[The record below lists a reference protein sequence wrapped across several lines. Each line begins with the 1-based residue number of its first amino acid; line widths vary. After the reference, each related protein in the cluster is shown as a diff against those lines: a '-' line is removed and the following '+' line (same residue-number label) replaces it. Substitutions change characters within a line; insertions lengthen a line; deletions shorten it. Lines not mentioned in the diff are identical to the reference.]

1 MMDNFS
7 KYVEAVPMANQEAVS
22 VAKALVENVIVR
34 YGASLQILTDQGT
47 NFEGHLF
54 QELCRLL
61 GIDKVRMSSY
71 HPSENG
77 LIERFHR
84 TLNAMLGKIIS
95 SHQRDWDEVLPHV
108 LAAYRASIHQV
119 TGFSPNRLLYGRENR
134 VPLDLVYGRPPGF
147 ELDNATYSSYVE
159 DLAERMETAYREVRE
174 QLRRAAERRKH
185 DYDLRVRPATFDVG
199 TSVWYFTPR
208 RYQGRSPKWQKLY
221 CGPYEVLKQC
231 GPVNYLLR
239 KSPKSPP
246 FVAHVDKLKHCFQSA
261 REDDT
266 NDNQPTE
273 GHSEVFNS
281 HPRPRRVIRKP
292 VRFQ

>member
-61 GIDKVRMSSY
+61 GIDKVRTSSN
-71 HPSENG
+71 HPSGNG

-108 LAAYRASIHQV
+108 LAAYRASLHEA
-119 TGFSPNRLLYGRENR
+119 TGFTPNYLMFGRETR
-134 VPLDLVYGRPPGF
+134 APIDVVYGRPPDDDRRA
-147 ELDNATYSSYVE
+147 DNYSSYVQA
-159 DLAERMETAYREVRE
+159 L
-174 QLRRAAERRKH
+174 
-185 DYDLRVRPATFDVG
+185 
-199 TSVWYFTPR
+199 
-208 RYQGRSPKWQKLY
+208 
-221 CGPYEVLKQC
+221 
-231 GPVNYLLR
+231 
-239 KSPKSPP
+239 
-246 FVAHVDKLKHCFQSA
+246 
-261 REDDT
+261 
-266 NDNQPTE
+266 
-273 GHSEVFNS
+273 
-281 HPRPRRVIRKP
+281 
-292 VRFQ
+292 